1 MINKSV
7 LRLHIRRTLALMYKE
22 LLTLW
27 KDPKSRGMIIGM
39 PIIQLLLFANSIT
52 MEVKNI
58 DMVILDQSRSPES
71 RELLAG
77 FSGSTRFRNMY
88 FVDRIENLRDK
99 LETQQVQLGMIIPN
113 DFAIKVQQK
122 ASTDIQLLADG
133 RQTNSASMASNY
145 AMQIIGS
152 YSNRV
157 APVQTTGINVNS
169 RNWFNQNLDYKL
181 FILQMLVPMLA
192 LGCTLMLTGMSICRE
207 KENGTF
213 EQLIIS
219 PLLPIEILI
228 GKLMPPLLAAMSIT
242 MLMTGVV
249 VYFFKVPMMG
259 SIWQLLI
266 MMFTALLAISGVGLS
281 ISSLTK
287 TQQQAI
293 LGVMT
298 FQVPAFMLSGFISP
312 VQDMPEIAQL
322 LTRINPVWYFLDGT
336 QMVFFR
342 GMSYTMLLKFV
353 LPLLAI
359 SFVTLSI
366 ATWTFTRKLE

>member
-228 GKLMPPLLAAMSIT
+228 GKLMPPLLAAMTLT

-342 GMSYTMLLKFV
+342 GMSYAMLLKFV

>member
-77 FSGSTRFRNMY
+77 FQGSTRFRQMY

-145 AMQIIGS
+145 AMQIIGN

-181 FILQMLVPMLA
+181 FILQMLVPMLS

-228 GKLMPPLLAAMSIT
+228 GKLMPPLLAAMTIT

>member
-228 GKLMPPLLAAMSIT
+228 GKLMPPLLAAMTIT

>member
-228 GKLMPPLLAAMSIT
+228 GKLMPPLLAAMTIT

-342 GMSYTMLLKFV
+342 GMSYAMLLKFV

>member
-228 GKLMPPLLAAMSIT
+228 GKLMPPLLAAMTIT

-312 VQDMPEIAQL
+312 VQDMPEVAQL

-342 GMSYTMLLKFV
+342 GMSYAMLLKFV

>member
-22 LLTLW
+22 LLPLW

-39 PIIQLLLFANSIT
+39 HIIQLLLFANSIT

-58 DMVILDQSRSPES
+58 DMVILDKSRSPES
-71 RELLAG
+71 RELLEG

-122 ASTDIQLLADG
+122 APTDIQLLADG

-228 GKLMPPLLAAMSIT
+228 GKLMPPLLAAMTIT

-312 VQDMPEIAQL
+312 VQDMPEVAQL